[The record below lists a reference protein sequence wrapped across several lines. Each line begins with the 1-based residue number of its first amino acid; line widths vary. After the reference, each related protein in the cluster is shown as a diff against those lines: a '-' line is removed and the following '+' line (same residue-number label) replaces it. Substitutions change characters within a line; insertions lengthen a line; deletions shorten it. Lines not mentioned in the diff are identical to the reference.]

1 MDNWQVMY
9 YLIPEIGLTLAGCI
23 LLLVGAYTKKRAVIF
38 SLALGSLLAAL
49 VVSLSFLGVKTTILY
64 HTIEINTFSQFIKAV
79 FIGLS
84 MLTLWASWDFL
95 EEIPYPGE
103 YCTFILF
110 ATIGLMVL
118 GSAGD
123 LLTLFLAFE
132 LTSIS
137 TYTLPLIAPDNGK
150 GREAAIK
157 YFITGAF
164 STGLVLFG
172 ISLLYGLTGSLVI
185 TDLAKGLSALGTQP
199 LTLAAMAL
207 IVAGFG
213 YKMSIAPFHLWAPD
227 VYQGAPTPV
236 TAFLAGITKKGAF
249 VAGFK
254 LLLVALIAVKLQI
267 TVILAILAVLTMTM
281 GNVVALMQEDL
292 KRMLAFSSIAHAGNI
307 LVGLAVFTP
316 LAVAGSILHITA
328 HGIMTIGIF
337 FGIYFVAGEKEGHH
351 LDKWSGLRRTA
362 PLTAAALFLILL
374 SLAGVPPFLGFWSKM
389 VLVLAA
395 LEAGGWYTLLA
406 LILVLNSALS
416 LVYYARVIRVMYMDG
431 GVQAEPGEQM
441 GSNITEMYTCAALE
455 QRKEKG
461 SYFIGMYACA
471 LIITLV
477 GLFPEKLVA
486 ISTAAARFII
496 P

>member
-1 MDNWQVMY
+1 MDNWQVLY
-9 YLIPEIGLTLAGCI
+9 YLTPEIGLSLVGCI
-23 LLLVGAYTKKRAVIF
+23 LLLVGAYTKKRTVIF
-38 SLALGSLLAAL
+38 TLALVSLLAAL
-49 VVSLSFLGVKTTILY
+49 AVALSFLGVKATILY
-64 HTIEINTFSQFIKAV
+64 QSIEINTFSQLIKAV
-79 FIGLS
+79 FLVLS
-84 MLTLWASWDFL
+84 ILTLWASWDFL
-95 EEIPYPGE
+95 EETPYPGE

-137 TYTLPLIAPDNGK
+137 TYTLPLITPDNGR
-150 GREAAIK
+150 GREAAVK

-172 ISLLYGLTGSLVI
+172 ISLLYGMTGSLVL
-185 TDLAKGLSALGTQP
+185 TDLAQGLSRMGVQP
-199 LTLAAMAL
+199 LSLAAVAL
-207 IVAGFG
+207 LTAGFG

-254 LLLVALIAVKLQI
+254 ILLVTMVAVKLQI
-267 TVILAILAVLTMTM
+267 TVILAVLAVLTMTM

-292 KRMLAFSSIAHAGNI
+292 KRMMAFSSIAHAGNI

-328 HGIMTIGIF
+328 HGLMTIGIF

-351 LDKWSGLRRTA
+351 LDKWSGLRRSA
-362 PLTAAALFLILL
+362 PLTAAALFIILL

-416 LVYYARVIRVMYMDG
+416 LVYYARVIRVMYMDSG
-431 GVQAEPGEQM
+431 TQAGQEQEVE
-441 GSNITEMYTCAALE
+441 SQLTETYAGAALE
-455 QRKEKG
+455 QKKERG

-486 ISTAAARFII
+486 LSTAAARFII